1 MSLDSRLRH
10 LEDKTSSGQVCPDC
24 RHRSG
29 EPMAFD
35 LSDKYADWHGHPE
48 VIPTRT
54 CQECGAVLSFSLSFE
69 WNAIPETVA
78 ALVDSGAIG
87 LHQDAQNGHSS
98 A

>member
-10 LEDKTSSGQVCPDC
+10 LEDKISSGQGCPEC
-24 RHRSG
+24 GHRLG

-35 LSDKYADWHGHPE
+35 LSDKYVDWHGHPE

-69 WNAIPETVA
+69 LKAIPETVA
-78 ALVDSGAIG
+78 ALADCGAIRR
-87 LHQDAQNGHSS
+87 HHDAQDVF
-98 A
+98 